1 MADHIR
7 TALITG
13 GSKGIG
19 YGVAE
24 VLLKAGVNVAITS
37 RSAVAAELAA
47 VKLNELTPQNSTN
60 AVPFGSA
67 LGMAADVRDL
77 ASQQRVVDA
86 ILTQWGRLDYVIANA
101 GVGHFAPIQELT
113 PAQWQ
118 ETIDINLTGVFNTAK
133 ATIAAL
139 KETRGYFITIA
150 SLAGTNFFEK
160 GAAYNASKF
169 GLVGFTQAIMLDLR
183 SEGIKVSTIM
193 PGSVATEFGDN
204 PMGEKDAWKIQPE
217 DIGQMVYDLL
227 KMNPRTLPSKIEV
240 RPTRPGGK

>member
-24 VLLKAGVNVAITS
+24 VLIKEGVKVAITS
-37 RSAVAAELAA
+37 RSSVAAELAA
-47 VKLNELTPQNSTN
+47 AKLNEINPGH
-60 AVPFGSA
+60 AI
-67 LGMAADVRDL
+67 GMAADVRDL

-86 ILTQWGRLDYVIANA
+86 IVKEWERLDYVIANA

-113 PAQWQ
+113 PEQWQ

-133 ATIAAL
+133 ATLNAL
-139 KETRGYFITIA
+139 KESKGYFITIA

-169 GLVGFTQAIMLDLR
+169 GLVGFTQAVMLDLR

-193 PGSVATEFGDN
+193 PGSVATYFDN
-204 PMGEKDAWKIQPE
+204 HEPSDADAWKIQPE
-217 DIGQMVYDLL
+217 DIGQIVYDLL